1 MYDDIYKRVL
11 LFIGGAIM
19 NAGERIKMLRK
30 QKGISAESIAEKIGV
45 SPSTIYRYENNDIAS
60 MKIDNLKSIAKIL
73 GVDAS
78 YLMGWQDL
86 DTLAS
91 VSGSE
96 LRLIELSRNLN
107 TEGLSRL
114 LSYAEDIIASGRYNK

>member
-1 MYDDIYKRVL
+1 
-11 LFIGGAIM
+11 M

>member
-1 MYDDIYKRVL
+1 MTT
-11 LFIGGAIM
+11 
-19 NAGERIKMLRK
+19 GERIKMLRK

>member
-1 MYDDIYKRVL
+1 
-11 LFIGGAIM
+11 M

-107 TEGLSRL
+107 TDGLSRL